1 MAITK
6 IHPIKT
12 NLKKSID
19 YICNGEKTLE
29 EIYVKTNLCSREN
42 AHKEFEITKKQF
54 HSKTKTLAHHLI
66 QSFLPG
72 EVSYEEAHKVGKE
85 LCESIF
91 GQDYEYILATHVD
104 KNNIHNHVI
113 FNSVDVNQGKV
124 YQSYYG
130 SYMKIRNQS
139 DRICKEH
146 NLSIITPEIQKDIDY
161 LKTRTFTNWFDW
173 KQDKLGKSA
182 KSNLKEALSSAID
195 LADNWREFLD
205 LMIKYDY
212 EIKQGKHI
220 AFKHKS
226 QDRFIRA
233 KTLGEAFTEDNI
245 RQAIRTNFAKRKDEK
260 LTTGFIE
267 WLNNEKARIE
277 KIETTKANI
286 ASRIGEIVK
295 VVKNYRIRF
304 QNLCREEVAIKK
316 VTPYIET
323 CVNKRAHYEGH
334 IKNPNDKIYN
344 LINKKDIQ
352 TYQNS
357 FINLEEFL
365 KRYPKYKE
373 VVLKGIKDKT
383 VFQKLKQQYSRLDK
397 EKGTIYK
404 EIIKLENEFDILV
417 LEREK
422 IEQLE
427 QKNIPKE
434 KNKEETY
441 EEQVERALAKKRE
454 MAIDKPKRKKSRD
467 MER

>member
-6 IHPIKT
+6 IHPIKS

-19 YICNGEKTLE
+19 YICNSEKTLE

-130 SYMKIRNQS
+130 SYMKIRNKS

-182 KSNLKEALSSAID
+182 KSSLKEALSSAID

-260 LTTGFIE
+260 LTSGFIE

-277 KIETTKANI
+277 KIEATKANI
-286 ASRIGEIVK
+286 ASRIGKIVK

-352 TYQNS
+352 AYQNS
-357 FINLEEFL
+357 FIKVEEFL

-373 VVLKGIKDKT
+373 LVLKGIKDKT
-383 VFQKLKQQYSRLDK
+383 VFQKLKQQYSSIDK
-397 EKGTIYK
+397 EKGIIYK

-417 LEREK
+417 LERER
-422 IEQLE
+422 IEKLE

-434 KNKEETY
+434 NNKEETY
-441 EEQVERALAKKRE
+441 EEKVERALAKKRE
-454 MAIDKPKRKKSRD
+454 MAVDKPKKKKSRD
-467 MER
+467 MEL

>member
-1 MAITK
+1 M
-6 IHPIKT
+6 
-12 NLKKSID
+12 N
-19 YICNGEKTLE
+19 
-29 EIYVKTNLCSREN
+29 
-42 AHKEFEITKKQF
+42 
-54 HSKTKTLAHHLI
+54 
-66 QSFLPG
+66 
-72 EVSYEEAHKVGKE
+72 
-85 LCESIF
+85 
-91 GQDYEYILATHVD
+91 
-104 KNNIHNHVI
+104 
-113 FNSVDVNQGKV
+113 
-124 YQSYYG
+124 
-130 SYMKIRNQS
+130 
-139 DRICKEH
+139 
-146 NLSIITPEIQKDIDY
+146 
-161 LKTRTFTNWFDW
+161 
-173 KQDKLGKSA
+173 
-182 KSNLKEALSSAID
+182 
-195 LADNWREFLD
+195 
-205 LMIKYDY
+205 KYDY

-245 RQAIRTNFAKRKDEK
+245 RRAIRTNFAKRKDEK
-260 LTTGFIE
+260 LATGFIE

-286 ASRIGEIVK
+286 ASRIGEITK

-357 FINLEEFL
+357 FIKVEEFL

-373 VVLKGIKDKT
+373 LVLKGIKDKT
-383 VFQKLKQQYSRLDK
+383 VFQKLKQQYSSIDK

-417 LEREK
+417 LERER
-422 IEQLE
+422 IEKLE

-441 EEQVERALAKKRE
+441 EEEVERALAKKRE
-454 MAIDKPKRKKSRD
+454 MAVDKPKKKKSRD
-467 MER
+467 MEL

>member
-146 NLSIITPEIQKDIDY
+146 NLSLITPEIQKDIDY

-195 LADNWREFLD
+195 LADNWRDFLD
-205 LMIKYDY
+205 LMNKYDY
-212 EIKQGKHI
+212 ETKQGKHI

-233 KTLGEAFTEDNI
+233 KTLGEAFAEDNI
-245 RQAIRTNFAKRKDEK
+245 RKAIRTNAEKRKDEK

-267 WLNNEKARIE
+267 WLNDEKARIE
-277 KIETTKANI
+277 KIEATKANI
-286 ASRIGEIVK
+286 ASRIGEITK
-295 VVKNYRIRF
+295 VVKNYSIRF

-323 CVNKRAHYEGH
+323 CVNKRAYYEGH

-344 LINKKDIQ
+344 LINKKDILA
-352 TYQNS
+352 YQNS
-357 FINLEEFL
+357 FIKVEEFL

-373 VVLKGIKDKT
+373 LILKGIKNKT
-383 VFQKLKQQYSRLDK
+383 VFQKLKQQYSRIDK

-404 EIIKLENEFDILV
+404 ETIKLKNEFDILV

-434 KNKEETY
+434 KSKEETY

-454 MAIDKPKRKKSRD
+454 LAIDKPKRKKSKD